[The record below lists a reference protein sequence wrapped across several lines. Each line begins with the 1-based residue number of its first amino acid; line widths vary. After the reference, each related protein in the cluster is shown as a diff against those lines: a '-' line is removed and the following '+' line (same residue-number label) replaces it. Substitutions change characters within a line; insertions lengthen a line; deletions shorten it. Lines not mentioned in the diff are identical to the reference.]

1 MDSNITAL
9 EVASIGV
16 VGVLLGS
23 VISTA
28 ANVILAVRRE
38 RVEAQRDER
47 NGASDLKIAT
57 RLISEELGIAR
68 AAVEDSFERKRWSP
82 TTLRTDA
89 WQKYK
94 STVASEA
101 TDQEWFELTIA
112 DVRLEILNVILPAN
126 PLGAISESTL
136 EELPRVLRDITTA
149 WRIARTLA
157 SRSG

>member
-9 EVASIGV
+9 EVASIGL

-47 NGASDLKIAT
+47 NRASDLKIAT

-89 WQKYK
+89 
-94 STVASEA
+94 
-101 TDQEWFELTIA
+101 
-112 DVRLEILNVILPAN
+112 
-126 PLGAISESTL
+126 
-136 EELPRVLRDITTA
+136 
-149 WRIARTLA
+149 
-157 SRSG
+157 

>member
-112 DVRLEILNVILPAN
+112 YVRLEILNVILPAN